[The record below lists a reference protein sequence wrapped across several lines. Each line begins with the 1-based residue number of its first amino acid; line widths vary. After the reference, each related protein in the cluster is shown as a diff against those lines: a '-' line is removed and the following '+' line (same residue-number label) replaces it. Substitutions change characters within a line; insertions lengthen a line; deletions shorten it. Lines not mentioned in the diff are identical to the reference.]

1 MFDNLVY
8 LLYVFNVLAPLV
20 NYVTY
25 FEKKKIIFRL
35 GKIAE
40 PTHQGILIKRELEDA
55 ER

>member
-25 FEKKKIIFRL
+25 FEKKIIIRL

>member
-25 FEKKKIIFRL
+25 FEKKKILLL
-35 GKIAE
+35 GLVKLPSQLTKAS
-40 PTHQGILIKRELEDA
+40 L
-55 ER
+55 